1 MKKEIKLLSDF
12 NFELFY
18 NYLNNKIDS
27 KKYVV
32 KKPSYELFP
41 SACYKLINT
50 PKKSHIIII
59 WNRIEAIIKEFSKLL
74 NNEKISKLKLNK
86 EVDEYINL
94 ILELSKKTDHLIIT
108 SWDAPHLHTGSYLK
122 DFTNENGISR
132 NLALINL
139 RIADKLKKN
148 SNIYFFNIAFLTQ
161 KNFHPYNPKL
171 WYATKTPYNNQVFEL
186 ASEEFN
192 EIIKSFSQ
200 SPKKLII
207 LDLDNTLWGG
217 IIGEIGWKKINL
229 GGHNHIGE
237 AFTDFQKKIKSLKNK
252 GIQLA
257 IISKNNEKVALE
269 AFQKNKEM
277 VLKLNDFASWRINW
291 DDKAKNL
298 LEITKELNLSNDSCV
313 FIDDNINERNRIKTA
328 IPEVFVPNWPEDPSL
343 YVEELLKLN
352 CFNTTNI
359 TKEDVMRTKFYHDE
373 QKRDKIK
380 RNFISHEKWL
390 KSLKIKINCESVNNS
405 NKMRVLQLINKT
417 NQMNLTTRRR
427 TELQLDEML
436 KDKEIQFKS
445 FRMSD
450 KLGDMGIIG
459 IYAIKYKKKELEVLD
474 FILSCRAF
482 GRQIEN
488 YMIYKII
495 EAAKKIK
502 LKKIIFKYLKTNKNK
517 PCLTFL
523 KSLQLQKKGVNTFIY
538 DKGINI
544 NKPKHLN

>member
-18 NYLNNKIDS
+18 SYLNNKIDS

-32 KKPSYELFP
+32 KKPSYELF
-41 SACYKLINT
+41 SSSCYKIINT
-50 PKKSHIIII
+50 PKISHTIIV
-59 WNRIEAIIKEFSKLL
+59 WSRIEAIIREFSKLL

-86 EVDEYINL
+86 EIDEYINI

-108 SWDAPHLHTGSYLK
+108 SWVAPRFHRGSYLK
-122 DFTNENGISR
+122 DFTDENGVSR

-148 SNIYFFNIAFLTQ
+148 SNIYFFNIDFLTQ
-161 KNFHPYNPKL
+161 KNLHSYNPKL
-171 WYATKTPYNNQVFEL
+171 WYATKTPYNNQLFEL
-186 ASEEFN
+186 ASEEFY

-200 SPKKLII
+200 PAKKLII

-217 IIGEIGWKKINL
+217 VVGEVGWKKINL

-237 AFTDFQKKIKSLKNK
+237 AFIDFQKKIKSLKNK

-257 IISKNNEKVALE
+257 IISKNDEKVAIE
-269 AFQKNKEM
+269 AFKKNKEM
-277 VLKLNDFASWRINW
+277 ILKLNDFAAWRINW

-313 FIDDNINERNRIKTA
+313 FIDDNINERNRVKTA

-343 YVEELLKLN
+343 YAEKLLKLN
-352 CFNTTNI
+352 CFNETNI
-359 TKEDVMRTKFYHDE
+359 TDEDVMRTKFYQDE
-373 QKRDKIK
+373 QKRNKVK
-380 RNFISHEKWL
+380 KNFISHEKWL
-390 KSLKIKINCESVNNS
+390 KSLKIKINFENVNSS

-417 NQMNLTTRRR
+417 NQMNLTTRRL
-427 TELQLDEML
+427 TELQVDAML
-436 KDKEIQFKS
+436 NDKEIQFKS
-445 FRMSD
+445 FRISD
-450 KLGDMGIIG
+450 KLGDMGLIG
-459 IYAIKYKKKELEVLD
+459 IYAIKYKKKEVEVLD

-482 GRQIEN
+482 GRQVEN

-495 EAAKKIK
+495 QAAKKNK
-502 LKKIIFKYLKTNKNK
+502 QKKIVFKYLKTTKNE
-517 PCLTFL
+517 PCLIFL
-523 KSLQLQKKGVNTFIY
+523 RSLQLKKKSINTFIY
-538 DKGINI
+538 DKSSNI
-544 NKPKHLN
+544 SKPKHLK